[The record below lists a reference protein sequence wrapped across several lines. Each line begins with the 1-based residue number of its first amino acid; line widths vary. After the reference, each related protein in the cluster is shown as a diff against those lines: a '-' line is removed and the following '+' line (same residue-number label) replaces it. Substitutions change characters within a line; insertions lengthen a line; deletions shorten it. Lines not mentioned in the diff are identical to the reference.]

1 MNNKNYI
8 CIPYDISRKYDE
20 QIFIVKDLSLQYG
33 SCISRG
39 RLIDDNKNIRLWTD
53 LGKGRYIIFN
63 GGGATALSG
72 TELENVEYK
81 TAVLLTNNDMIF
93 ISNDAYYENFFNK
106 NSFRFIKESSV
117 RTESGDVSGKLL
129 EYSVYQ

>member
-39 RLIDDNKNIRLWTD
+39 RLIDDNNNIRLWTD

-63 GGGATALSG
+63 EEETTTLSG

-93 ISNDAYYENFFNK
+93 ISNDAYYEEFFNK
-106 NSFRFIKESSV
+106 NSFKFIKESSV
-117 RTESGDVSGKLL
+117 RTEKETVRGKIL
-129 EYSVYQ
+129 EYFKL